1 MFDMGT
7 PQNEIFDIGILEKEI
22 AESEIILEEVSR
34 MITDLQKCKT
44 DDEKQERIEELKK
57 FTASVK
63 TEPGSQT
70 GVCFT
75 DSLKPC
81 EKTVTMVEEKNEIPL
96 EESKNMIM
104 RYMLAG
110 SATVLVG
117 GAIFF
122 GSAISILKKLN
133 FKY

>member
-57 FTASVK
+57 FT
-63 TEPGSQT
+63 
-70 GVCFT
+70 
-75 DSLKPC
+75 DSFKPSD
-81 EKTVTMVEEKNEIPL
+81 EKSVTMVEKKNEIPL